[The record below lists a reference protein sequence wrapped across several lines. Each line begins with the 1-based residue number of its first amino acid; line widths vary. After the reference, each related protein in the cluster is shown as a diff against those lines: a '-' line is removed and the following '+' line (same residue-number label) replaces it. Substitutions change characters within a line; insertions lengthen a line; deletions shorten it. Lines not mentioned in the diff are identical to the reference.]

1 MEIPTVKAAIIGC
14 GVISD
19 IYIQSL
25 QNKFKIID
33 VVACYDLN
41 QEKMEA
47 KAQEYHI
54 AARSYDDIL
63 ADESINM
70 IINLTNP
77 KAHYDVIKQ
86 ALNHGKHVFSEKMIA
101 VNLED
106 GKELCDLANEK
117 GLRLGVAPDT
127 FLGAGIQTANYIV
140 SKGLIGQPLSA
151 VVSLNRD
158 FDIYADIFPHM
169 NQKGGTLPF
178 DTGCYYMTALASILG
193 PAKRVTAFGRTYKPN
208 RIGKRVDRPWF
219 EETSTVEDNNI
230 LTAVVEYENGVL
242 CTVHFNSENILSE
255 EPVLNIFGDDGIL
268 KLGDPNNF
276 DSPNLLQKPN
286 NEITTFPF
294 THGFRENSRGV
305 GAAEMA
311 WSIAKDR
318 PHRASMEMA
327 YHVFELIHGM
337 YISAHDGQIYE
348 MKSTF
353 KKPQPLP
360 TGYVDNGFWGPT
372 QESALIF

>member
-1 MEIPTVKAAIIGC
+1 MEITTIKAAIVGC

-25 QNKFKIID
+25 QEKFKIID
-33 VVACYDLN
+33 LVACFDLN
-41 QEKMEA
+41 QERMIATAERYHLKALSYEA
-47 KAQEYHI
+47 
-54 AARSYDDIL
+54 IL
-63 ADESINM
+63 ADPQIEM

-86 ALNHGKHVFSEKMIA
+86 ALLHDKHVFSEKMIA
-101 VNLED
+101 VELAE
-106 GKELCDLANEK
+106 GAELCQIAKDRN
-117 GLRLGVAPDT
+117 LRLGLAPDT
-127 FLGAGIQTANYIV
+127 FLGAGIQTANYILE
-140 SKGLIGQPLSA
+140 KGLIGQPLSA

-158 FDIYADIFPHM
+158 FNIYADIFPHM

-193 PAKRVTAFGRTYKPN
+193 PAKRVSAFGRTYKPD
-208 RIGKRVDRPWF
+208 RVGQRVDRPWF
-219 EETSTVEDNNI
+219 GETSQVEAENI
-230 LTAVVEYENGVL
+230 LTAVVEYANGVL

-255 EPVLNIFGDDGIL
+255 EPELKIFGDEGIL

-276 DSPNLLQKPN
+276 DSINILQKPMN
-286 NEITTFPF
+286 AGTEFPF

-311 WSIAKDR
+311 WSIVKGR
-318 PHRASMEMA
+318 PHRASMEMG
-327 YHVFELIHGM
+327 YHVFELLHGM
-337 YISAHDGQIYE
+337 YISAQQGKIYE
-348 MKSTF
+348 LQSSF
-353 KKPQPLP
+353 EKPGPLP

-372 QESALIF
+372 QESALVF